1 MGTVTIV
8 ITADRGI
15 SEGKRMRTAGSSERG
30 ISGGENVGIGGNC
43 RRGKYSMSQQDLL
56 IFMKNSEDKKTLRVF
71 LLPDCIS
78 IQLLSVH

>member
-1 MGTVTIV
+1 MTCIESCQEFFWRDEGRKNAYMRSIV
-8 ITADRGI
+8 GR
-15 SEGKRMRTAGSSERG
+15 
-30 ISGGENVGIGGNC
+30 GENVGIGGNC